1 MDMEIVSGREAL
13 ICRGNEVEG
22 PICEQRLWTAV
33 LVQALEDWRGDRIR
47 TRREAEKFLFE
58 DHKDF
63 ETVCAGAGIDP
74 SSFRARL
81 RRLNS
86 AGTAPQPVQLA
97 A

>member
-1 MDMEIVSGREAL
+1 MEIVSGREAL
-13 ICRGNEVEG
+13 ICRGNEVEVR
-22 PICEQRLWTAV
+22 ICEQGLWTAV
-33 LVQALEDWRGDRIR
+33 LLRALKDWRGDRIGS
-47 TRREAEKFLFE
+47 RREAEKFLFE

-81 RRLNS
+81 RRLS
-86 AGTAPQPVQLA
+86 SVGTAPQPVQLA

>member
-1 MDMEIVSGREAL
+1 MEIVSGREVL

-47 TRREAEKFLFE
+47 SKREAEKFLFE
-58 DHKDF
+58 DREDF

-81 RRLNS
+81 RRLS
-86 AGTAPQPVQLA
+86 SVGTAPQPLQLA